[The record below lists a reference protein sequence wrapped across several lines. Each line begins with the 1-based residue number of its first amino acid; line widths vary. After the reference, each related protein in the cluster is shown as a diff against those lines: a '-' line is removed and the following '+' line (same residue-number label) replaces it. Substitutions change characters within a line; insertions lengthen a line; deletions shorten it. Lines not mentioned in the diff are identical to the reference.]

1 MAVLV
6 EVEFSGV
13 TAQQYDTVDQRVG
26 ARAEQ
31 PPEGLLFHTAII
43 TDTGLRVVDLWE
55 STEACE
61 AFIANRLRPVI
72 REVGYP
78 EPSSGPKFSNVHY
91 HFERRQ
97 PIGA

>member
-26 ARAEQ
+26 ARAER

-61 AFIANRLRPVI
+61 AFIANRLQPVI

-78 EPSSGPKFSNVHY
+78 EPSSEPKFSNVHY

-97 PIGA
+97 QVDA